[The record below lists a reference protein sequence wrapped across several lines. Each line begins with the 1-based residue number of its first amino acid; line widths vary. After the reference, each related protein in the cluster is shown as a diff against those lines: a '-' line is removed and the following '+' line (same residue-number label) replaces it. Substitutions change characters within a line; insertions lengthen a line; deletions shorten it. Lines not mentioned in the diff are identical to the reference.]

1 MSDITMLNGES
12 ADSCRFRSTIK
23 KSVETD
29 FFVPATKAS
38 VKAFPQRTPEFYHK
52 RTMRVL
58 SLGAAIYLDA
68 CFLMNKCAPKFF
80 AEFEQDLKQAGIT
93 LHLFTQVRQ
102 ELETLS
108 RFGNEK
114 QQMKATRALD
124 ILKKYHRLFRYA
136 PSDVDL
142 YNGDKALCRELL
154 RNHATRNQIL
164 LTNDGDLANS
174 ILNLC
179 GGIKSPDSNVE
190 TMVLRLNQYGYLSLF
205 NIGDMNLAPEIN
217 LPSDYLRA
225 NPNASCGNQ
234 RVASA
239 YVPYQ
244 YAPATALLTAAAFKG
259 KDPDKYYN
267 DAISNGSCY
276 MSGDALRDAFDA
288 SGNNA
293 FLVRLHQMYLNG
305 IPVKIY
311 VLSLSLTEEL
321 RSKMAMWIH
330 LFEII
335 ELSGT
340 FCSEVDAL
348 LAAMSTEP
356 YVGECL
362 HQLLI
367 CHNPQTY
374 EEIYRRLPICHNVKS
389 IWGTV
394 ITREGYLLSTRLVRG
409 YHNESHAYI
418 ADSSLSA

>member
-23 KSVETD
+23 NSVETD
-29 FFVPATKAS
+29 FFVPSPKAS
-38 VKAFPQRTPEFYHK
+38 YKASAHRTPEFYHK

-58 SLGAAIYLDA
+58 AQDATIYLDA
-68 CFLMNKCAPKFF
+68 CFLMNKKALQFF
-80 AEFEQDLKQAGIT
+80 TEFEQDLKQAGIT

-102 ELETLS
+102 ELETLK
-108 RFGNEK
+108 RFGDDQ
-114 QQMKATRALD
+114 QQMRATQALD
-124 ILKKYHRLFRYA
+124 ILKKCHRVFRYA

-179 GGIKSPDSNVE
+179 GGIKAPGSNVE
-190 TMVLRLNQYGYLSLF
+190 TTVLRLNQYGYLSLF
-205 NIGDMNLAPEIN
+205 NIDDMNLALEIN

-276 MSGDALRDAFDA
+276 MCGDALRDAFDA

-293 FLVRLHQMYLNG
+293 FLVRLHQMYLKG

>member
-1 MSDITMLNGES
+1 MINSSIDNGGS
-12 ADSCRFRSTIK
+12 VNPCRTRSTNKI
-23 KSVETD
+23 SVETD
-29 FFVPATKAS
+29 FFVPSPKASFKAS
-38 VKAFPQRTPEFYHK
+38 VHRTPEFYHK

-58 SLGAAIYLDA
+58 AKDATIYLDA
-68 CFLMNKCAPKFF
+68 CFLMSKKAPQFF
-80 AEFEQDLKQAGIT
+80 TEFEQDLKQAGIT

-108 RFGNEK
+108 RFGDEK
-114 QQMKATRALD
+114 QQLKATRALD
-124 ILKKYHRLFRYA
+124 ILKKHHRLFRYA

-205 NIGDMNLAPEIN
+205 NIDDMNLAPEIN

-225 NPNASCGNQ
+225 NPNATCGGK
-234 RVASA
+234 RVISA

-244 YAPATALLTAAAFKG
+244 YAPATALLAAAAFKG

-267 DAISNGSCY
+267 DAIANGSCY

-288 SGNNA
+288 SGENT
-293 FLVRLHQMYLNG
+293 FLVRLHQMYLKG

-311 VLSLSLTEEL
+311 ALSISLTEEL

-356 YVGECL
+356 YVGSCL

-409 YHNESHAYI
+409 YHNESRTYFAG
-418 ADSSLSA
+418 SSLSA

>member
-1 MSDITMLNGES
+1 MSDITIINGES
-12 ADSCRFRSTIK
+12 VDSCRFRSTIK
-23 KSVETD
+23 KSVGTD
-29 FFVPATKAS
+29 FFVPTPQAS
-38 VKAFPQRTPEFYHK
+38 IKTYSQRTPEFYHK

-58 SLGAAIYLDA
+58 SQDAAIYLDA
-68 CFLMNKCAPKFF
+68 CFLMSKTAPQFF
-80 AEFEQDLKQAGIT
+80 AEFEQGLKQAGII

-108 RFGNEK
+108 RFGDDK
-114 QQMKATRALD
+114 QQLKASRALD

-179 GGIKSPDSNVE
+179 GGFKVPGANVE
-190 TMVLRLNQYGYLSLF
+190 TTVLRLNQYGYLSLF
-205 NIGDMNLAPEIN
+205 LIDGMSLAPEIN

-225 NPNASCGNQ
+225 NPVAHCGDK
-234 RVASA
+234 RITTA

-244 YAPATALLTAAAFKG
+244 FAPATAQLTTEAFRG
-259 KDPDKYYN
+259 KNPDKYYN
-267 DAISNGSCY
+267 DAIANGSCY
-276 MSGDALRDAFDA
+276 MTGDALRDAFDTN
-288 SGNNA
+288 GKNA
-293 FLVRLHQMYLNG
+293 FLNRLHQMYLKG

-321 RSKMAMWIH
+321 RNRLSMWIH

-335 ELSGT
+335 EPMGA
-340 FCSEVDAL
+340 FASETDAL

-374 EEIYRRLPICHNVKS
+374 EEIYHRLPICHNVKT

-394 ITREGYLLSTRLVRG
+394 ITREGYLLSTRLVHG
-409 YHNESHAYI
+409 YQSEVRTYNVNSV
-418 ADSSLSA
+418 LSA